1 MKKKISLA
9 TLVCIGI
16 SAIIAILALFGAF
29 ELKGAIASL
38 LFTTLTLSASGIL
51 LLNSCE
57 QIEKKHKAALAGV
70 GLITFSAILVTL
82 CFWTDLD
89 EVDFYFKSTLTLST
103 ISVCYNFISSSI
115 LKMGQNYK
123 VLQILSYICYSV
135 TSLFL
140 ILMFLNGI
148 DLDDVSKVF
157 ILFVILSL
165 FAIFTLKVL
174 AKKKPVDAEDKNYIK
189 ITKAEYND
197 LLAKKAQLEKLLE
210 ENK

>member
-1 MKKKISLA
+1 
-9 TLVCIGI
+9 
-16 SAIIAILALFGAF
+16 
-29 ELKGAIASL
+29 
-38 LFTTLTLSASGIL
+38 
-51 LLNSCE
+51 
-57 QIEKKHKAALAGV
+57 
-70 GLITFSAILVTL
+70 
-82 CFWTDLD
+82 
-89 EVDFYFKSTLTLST
+89 
-103 ISVCYNFISSSI
+103 
-115 LKMGQNYK
+115 
-123 VLQILSYICYSV
+123 
-135 TSLFL
+135 
-140 ILMFLNGI
+140 MFLNGI